1 MKILVTGGA
10 GFIGSHTVVEFLAAG
25 HDVTILDNFC
35 NSQESVIH
43 SIEDITKSPVR
54 FIECNVLNSKTLENI
69 MRENQ
74 IEAVVHFAAL
84 KAVGESLQQPLEYYE
99 NNVSGLIST
108 INAMKNSGVSQLI
121 FSSSATV
128 YGDPDSLPITEDFP
142 LKEATNPYGASKQM
156 CERII
161 TDVCSTGAIRS
172 VLLRYFNPMGAHQSG
187 LIGELPIGTPNNLV
201 PYVAQTAAGIREK
214 ITIFGDDYE
223 TPDGS
228 GVRDYIHVVDL
239 AKAHVKALE
248 FLQSSSVACDTFNIG
263 TGRGVSVLELIQT
276 FERVN
281 NVAVPYEI
289 GPRRAGDVASCY
301 ASADKAKEVLGW
313 KAQIDLETALQDT
326 WRWQQSINN

>member
-43 SIEDITKSPVR
+43 SIEKITQSTIR
-54 FIECNVLNSKTLENI
+54 FIRCDVLNRESMEHV

-108 INAMKNSGVSQLI
+108 LNAMKNSGVSQLI

-128 YGDPDSLPITEDFP
+128 YGDPDSLPITEGFP

-161 TDVCSTGAIRS
+161 TDVCIPGAIRS

-239 AKAHVKALE
+239 AKAHVKALK

-326 WRWQQSINN
+326 WRWQQSIGS